1 VSLQNGE
8 SEVSTR
14 DKATSFVDVDLRWDT
29 EDLFIGD
36 LGPDSF
42 FLFDRMLETTLDE
55 VASRDGIGPWFGGR
69 VLDIACG
76 AAGDVA
82 QLVPSGWEAY
92 GIEPSLT
99 MLGLARNRQAEAEE
113 KVTLTRGI
121 AEALPYA
128 DETFDRVMCKGSFDH
143 FARPRQAME
152 EIRRV
157 LKPNGRFVMSIA
169 NFESLSCRLGR
180 GLFPIIKVT
189 NQDFRDGSRPY
200 WVIPGDHTFK
210 GDLPTTIGLASG
222 ILQLERYR
230 GVSLMWA
237 FPYWVAMLKAMPDR
251 LSALSLRLAN
261 RMGRQHPSQSDV
273 IVASWLKR

>member
-1 VSLQNGE
+1 VSKPP
-8 SEVSTR
+8 TDFAR
-14 DKATSFVDVDLRWDT
+14 VDVRWDT
-29 EDLFIGD
+29 EDLFVGD

-42 FLFDRMLETTLDE
+42 FLFDRMLQATLDE

-76 AAGDVA
+76 AGGDVA
-82 QLVPSGWEAY
+82 QLAPSGWEVH
-92 GIEPSLT
+92 GLEPSPI
-99 MLGLARNRQAEAEE
+99 MLGFARERNATADDRVILA
-113 KVTLTRGI
+113 RGI

-157 LKPNGRFVMSIA
+157 LKPNGRFVVSLA

-180 GLFPIIKVT
+180 RLHPIIKAT
-189 NQDFRDGSRPY
+189 NEDFRNGSRPY
-200 WVIPGDHTFK
+200 WVIPGDHTFR
-210 GDLPTTIGLASG
+210 GDLPTVLSLASG
-222 ILQLERYR
+222 ILQLESYK

-237 FPYWVAMLKAMPDR
+237 FPWWVALLKALPDR
-251 LSALSLRLAN
+251 LAALSLRLAN

-273 IVASWLKR
+273 IIASWLKP